1 MSGNPECRR
10 DPNTVLQEHE
20 GKRGLSGGPPGWR
33 GRHEGQNALGWRGTG
48 GLWQDTGCWGGRGAQ
63 AEQTPPPRT
72 ASLQAAATGLGI
84 R

>member
-1 MSGNPECRR
+1 MRSCRSVR
-10 DPNTVLQEHE
+10 CLGKE
-20 GKRGLSGGPPGWR
+20 GDERRAGWR

-72 ASLQAAATGLGI
+72 ASLQAAAIGLGI